1 MIKRIYKNIPVSIK
15 IIWLILVANLVNVV
29 LDPVVPSIL
38 VLCFVFIIFTFAAV
52 NMGYQA
58 QKSEYKDIGTS
69 KEAFKTNCE
78 YFQKELP
85 NLLKNPLLKD
95 KFVVIWEEK
104 VKNAFDDFHNALV
117 FAVNMLPIGEFVI
130 QQVVDYQ
137 DYIFPVSNVP
147 LSPHQERDL
156 KAGIE
161 SAKTKKL
168 VDRESFE
175 KYKDD

>member
-78 YFQKELP
+78 YFWMRYFGVFYYP
-85 NLLKNPLLKD
+85 
-95 KFVVIWEEK
+95 IWS
-104 VKNAFDDFHNALV
+104 
-117 FAVNMLPIGEFVI
+117 IC
-130 QQVVDYQ
+130 
-137 DYIFPVSNVP
+137 YISNRF
-147 LSPHQERDL
+147 S
-156 KAGIE
+156 GFI
-161 SAKTKKL
+161 
-168 VDRESFE
+168 
-175 KYKDD
+175 